1 MKIVKRDINKMEE
14 TVFVEYIEEIQGLF
28 VVEGLNKFNKEDGV
42 YYQLVTDYY
51 KLINNK

>member
-14 TVFVEYIEEIQGLF
+14 MVFMEYIDEVQGLF
-28 VVEGLNKFNKEDGV
+28 IVEGLNKFNEEDGV

-51 KLINNK
+51 RLLNK

>member
-14 TVFVEYIEEIQGLF
+14 MVFMEYIDEVQGLF
-28 VVEGLNKFNKEDGV
+28 IVEGLNKFNDEDGV

-51 KLINNK
+51 RLLNK